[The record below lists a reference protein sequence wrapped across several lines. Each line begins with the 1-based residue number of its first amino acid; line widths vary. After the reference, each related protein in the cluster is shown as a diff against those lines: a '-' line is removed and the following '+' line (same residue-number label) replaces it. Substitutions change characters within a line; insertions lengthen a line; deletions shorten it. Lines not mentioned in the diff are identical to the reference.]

1 MNIRKTALT
10 LGASSLMFVSL
21 AIAGSHTE
29 APATNPTPANQTA
42 AMQLTISQLQANRQQ
57 VVAEN
62 LPLTAGQAEDFW
74 NLYREFS
81 NERAKLV
88 EQEVKL
94 ILDFRNNF
102 DNLSEDQAKALLDNY
117 LKIETQSQKLTKK
130 YINRYR
136 KVLTQTQ
143 TLRYFQIENKLDDI
157 LAFEMAQVIPLA
169 Y

>member
-1 MNIRKTALT
+1 MTIRKSALA
-10 LGASSLMFVSL
+10 LGASLSLVASF
-21 AIAGSHTE
+21 AIAGGHTE
-29 APATNPTPANQTA
+29 APAANPTPADQTA
-42 AMQLTISQLQANRQQ
+42 AMQLTISQMQANRQQ

-62 LPLTAGQAEDFW
+62 LPLTAEQSEGFW
-74 NLYREFS
+74 NIYREFS

-94 ILDFRNNF
+94 ILEFRNNF
-102 DNLSEDQAKALLDNY
+102 DNLSQDQAKTLLDDY
-117 LKIETQSQKLTKK
+117 LKIEAKSQKLTKK

-157 LAFEMAQVIPLA
+157 LAYEMAQVIPLA